1 MKSTLILLLSLLFL
15 SGRVIAQDTDQEKE
29 KPFLVILT
37 GIGVQWFDVGRKL
50 TSLSIERP
58 LNANVHFGLQGS
70 YYFPKSADYY
80 GFLMHDNGFEAGLY
94 LKYFLHGRFSGR
106 KSGLYL
112 GPEIRFGKQKFRYVN
127 DIFFPL
133 PPSPDMIQG
142 SSTDFKLAF
151 RWGIQRQIGHAVLE
165 LACPIGVAFVQSDY
179 EQAYE
184 NGGKFIMMPLF
195 QLGYAF

>member
-1 MKSTLILLLSLLFL
+1 MKSTFILLLSLFFL
-15 SGRVIAQDTDQEKE
+15 TGSVFAQDTEEEKE
-29 KPFLVILT
+29 TPFLIALT
-37 GIGVQWFDVGRKL
+37 GIGVQWFDEGRKL

-58 LNANVHFGLQGS
+58 LNANVHFGVQGN
-70 YYFPKSADYY
+70 YYFPKTGDYFGYLTY
-80 GFLMHDNGFEAGLY
+80 GNGFEGGLY

-112 GPEIRFGKQKFRYVN
+112 GPEIRFGKQKFQYYN
-127 DIFFPL
+127 DIIF
-133 PPSPDMIQG
+133 PPSPTPSITEG
-142 SSTDFKLAF
+142 SATDFKLSF

-179 EQAYE
+179 QPAYE
-184 NGGKFIMMPLF
+184 SESKFIMMPLF